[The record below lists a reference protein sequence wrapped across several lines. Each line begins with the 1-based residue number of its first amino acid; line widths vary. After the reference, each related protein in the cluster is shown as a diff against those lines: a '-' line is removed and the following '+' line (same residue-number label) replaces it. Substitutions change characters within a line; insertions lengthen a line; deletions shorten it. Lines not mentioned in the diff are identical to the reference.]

1 MNGHVG
7 KTPAL
12 RQRRGVRP
20 ALGGVFVVA
29 LAAPTAQAAS
39 EISWRDIL
47 DDHRTTGDVVSY
59 GLGPRGQRFSPLDQ
73 IDRANVADLVP
84 AWAFSFG
91 GGKQRGQEAQ
101 PLVHDGT
108 IFVTASYSRIFAVD
122 ARTGHERWQY
132 DHALPD
138 DLKVCCDVINRGAAL
153 WGDLVIFATSMRS
166 CSRSTARRA
175 RCGGRI
181 ASMTTERATPRLRLR

>member
-1 MNGHVG
+1 M
-7 KTPAL
+7 
-12 RQRRGVRP
+12 
-20 ALGGVFVVA
+20 VA

-59 GLGPRGQRFSPLDQ
+59 GLGPQGQRYSPLDQ

-91 GGKQRGQEAQ
+91 GEKQRGQEAQ

-108 IFVTASYSRIFAVD
+108 IYVTASYSRLFAID
-122 ARTGHERWQY
+122 ARTGQESWQY
-132 DHALPD
+132 DARLPD
-138 DLKVCCDVINRGAAL
+138 GILPCCDVINRGAATL
-153 WGDLVIFATSMRS
+153 RRQDLSSA
-166 CSRSTARRA
+166 RSTPSWWRSTTRPA
-175 RCGGRI
+175 RCVWQER
-181 ASMTTERATPRLRLR
+181 STTTRRATP